1 MTRRRYRLSG
11 RQGHGFMPRLSQ
23 PREGV
28 IEYLRRMGKK
38 GPMSPRPR
46 LRRLLAA
53 LGLFA
58 WGLAAG
64 SALAQEGCYADY
76 KASRRDPFELH
87 YGVAEVRGECTGRAA
102 ERELARRLA
111 ADGWQLLEVV
121 STFDASG
128 LEGRRESAGD
138 YFLRY

>member
-1 MTRRRYRLSG
+1 
-11 RQGHGFMPRLSQ
+11 
-23 PREGV
+23 
-28 IEYLRRMGKK
+28 MGKNSA
-38 GPMSPRPR
+38 MSLR
-46 LRRLLAA
+46 LRPSRPAA
-53 LGLFA
+53 LVGLLL

-64 SALAQEGCYADY
+64 SAVAQDTCYADY

-87 YGVAEVRGECTGRAA
+87 YGVAEVRGECSAGEA
-102 ERELARRLA
+102 ERELARRLR